1 MTKRTVKTTRKRRR
15 KRAPTTPQGE
25 SIASS
30 LSLFRLGDYVEIKD
44 LMNSSIY
51 NGSFGA
57 VVSDEYLKE
66 NGRYSVQVRNKDESN
81 DEKRR
86 TKTKMFEYP
95 TEKSQ

>member
-57 VVSDEYLKE
+57 VVSDEYLKKH
-66 NGRYSVQVRNKDESN
+66 GRYSVQVRNKDESN
-81 DEKRR
+81 DEK
-86 TKTKMFEYP
+86 KKN
-95 TEKSQ
+95 KN